1 MMNVLVLL
9 SFLSFSF
16 PSLGTGP
23 VPEANPITMGEK
35 AFEEKKYEEAYTQWR
50 GHADKT
56 SHPLSQF
63 RVGMMLAEGRG
74 TKANPV
80 EALTYIEKAANQK
93 FLPALSFLGES
104 YDSGNG
110 VKKDPKIAFSWFE
123 KAAMAGHAAS
133 QHKIGSMYHLGQGT
147 SKDDKKAYKWIY
159 IAAKQLEGKVKEV
172 AEQNLSKISAS
183 MSKEDI
189 ESIRKEADAFKAPA
203 PAKPKA

>member
-1 MMNVLVLL
+1 MNALVLL
-9 SFLSFSF
+9 SFLNFSL
-16 PSLGTGP
+16 PSLGAET
-23 VPEANPITMGEK
+23 VPQANPITMGEK
-35 AFEEKKYEEAYTQWR
+35 AFAEKKYEEAYTLWR
-50 GHADKT
+50 AHADKM

-74 TKANPV
+74 TKANPG

-110 VKKDPKIAFSWFE
+110 VKKDSKVAFSWFE

-133 QHKIGSMYHLGQGT
+133 QHKIGTMYHLGEGT

-172 AEQNLSKISAS
+172 AEQNLSNISAT
-183 MSKEDI
+183 MTKEEI
-189 ESIRKEADAFKAPA
+189 EGIRKEADAFKTPA